1 MFFFAKYRTNTF
13 AKIYNMKKVFYV
25 LTFILLH
32 FTLNTLAQDQEKKQD
47 QLKTQDRINL
57 HDHLLYKDGNLYQVK
72 DQKQTRVEAQVKLK
86 NGTTIEPDGMFR
98 KKNGDRLQLKNG
110 ECLDMD
116 GKHYHTEAKFME
128 RVRAREKEM
137 QKKELKPTD
146 SKQKQQEKQQKKGGK
161 N

>member
-13 AKIYNMKKVFYV
+13 AKINNMKKVFYV

-47 QLKTQDRINL
+47 QLKTQDRIKL

-137 QKKELKPTD
+137 QKKEFTPSD